1 MNDILQGE
9 TLNLNL
15 ETLTSLGF
23 PVALSL
29 VISLILIA
37 FYSYR
42 VFKLELAAAGAML
55 FGNIGYSMLAPLIFR
70 SLPTP
75 EGVNLYAIVGV
86 ICAIVGAA
94 VMASVHKLAIFAV
107 GGGVGFLLGQ
117 TVYSVILEK
126 APELSEGFLGTEVGF
141 YVVAGSTALAVAV
154 LMLLLFK
161 PIFIILTSVG
171 GMYFAT
177 LTVVQLVYPG
187 IYTLGDT
194 GELATLALGGILG
207 ICAAAKQFK
216 NS

>member
-15 ETLTSLGF
+15 DTLTSLGF
-23 PVALSL
+23 PMALSC
-29 VISLILIA
+29 VIALILIA

-42 VFKLELAAAGAML
+42 VFKIELAAAGAMI

-70 SLPTP
+70 SMPTP

-86 ICAIVGAA
+86 ICAIIGAA

-107 GGGVGFLLGQ
+107 GGACGFLLGQ

-126 APELSEGFLGTEVGF
+126 APGLSEGFLGTEMGY

-161 PIFIILTSVG
+161 PLFIIVTSVG
-171 GMYFAT
+171 GMYLAT
-177 LTVVQLVYPG
+177 LTVVHLVYPG
-187 IYTLGDT
+187 IYTLGDI

-207 ICAAAKQFK
+207 ITAAIKQFK